1 MCKQRALYYCPECL
15 IYISSSEAKTA
26 GDPPRPVCSS
36 CGGPLLE
43 AQPRGPAGELWCPRC
58 ERPIDQADAI
68 PADGAKPVSCSSC
81 GTALVAPL
89 TVLDNPVDIGA
100 GLKLI
105 GLIARLLV
113 KTGALDALED
123 YAKGSPTRL
132 DDIAAR
138 VARAIV
144 MECSRL

>member
-1 MCKQRALYYCPECL
+1 MCKQSALYYCPKCL
-15 IYISSSEAKTA
+15 LYVNSTDAQVG
-26 GDPPRPVCSS
+26 GDPPRPLCHR
-36 CGGPLLE
+36 CRGPLLE
-43 AQPRGPAGELWCPRC
+43 AQPQGPAGDLWCPRC
-58 ERPIDQADAI
+58 ERPIDKADAI
-68 PADGAKPVSCSSC
+68 PADGAKPMSCSCC

-89 TVLDNPVDIGA
+89 AVLDNPVDIGA

-105 GLIARLLV
+105 GLVARLLV